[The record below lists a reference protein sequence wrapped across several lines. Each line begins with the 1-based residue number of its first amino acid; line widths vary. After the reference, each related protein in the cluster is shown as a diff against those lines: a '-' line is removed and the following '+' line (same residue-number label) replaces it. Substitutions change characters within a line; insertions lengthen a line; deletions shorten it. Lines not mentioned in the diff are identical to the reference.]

1 MNGDDCAEKRMKEF
15 NMLRVANSA
24 YASPAEPGVLEG
36 PLFLSIFVHKLR
48 WQDEVSSKMLTFCQ
62 NVYKVEKTKGGVGS
76 RWSKKH
82 ILWTQPYF
90 PRNKEVFF
98 MCTGPFC
105 YENLNFSMY
114 M

>member
-48 WQDEVSSKMLTFCQ
+48 WQD
-62 NVYKVEKTKGGVGS
+62 
-76 RWSKKH
+76 
-82 ILWTQPYF
+82 
-90 PRNKEVFF
+90 
-98 MCTGPFC
+98 
-105 YENLNFSMY
+105 
-114 M
+114 